1 MQKKYSNKRIKF
13 SSCILGC
20 GSYLPKKIVTNN
32 DLSKKIDT
40 SDEWIKTRTGIKQ
53 RYIASK
59 NQLNSDLGFQ
69 AARKAIK
76 NSKIKIS
83 DIDLIIVAT
92 STPDHTFPSTAT
104 KIQAKLGLKKGFAFD
119 VQAACSGF
127 IYAISIAD
135 NYISNKQAK
144 NVLVIGS
151 EIFSRILDWNDR
163 STCVLFGDGA
173 GAIVLSDNKKKNSGI
188 ISTELYSDGRF
199 YDLLYVNGGVSSN
212 QKSGHVKMKGKE
224 VFRHAVEKLSNCIE
238 LSLKKNNL
246 VKDQIDWIIP
256 HQANKRIMDMTA
268 NKLGIP
274 REKILITIDR
284 YANTSSASIPLTLD
298 YALSK
303 KIIKRGQIVVLEAIG
318 GGLTWGCSILKY

>member
-1 MQKKYSNKRIKF
+1 M
-13 SSCILGC
+13 
-20 GSYLPKKIVTNN
+20 PKKIVTNN
-32 DLSKKIDT
+32 DLSKKKDT

-188 ISTELYSDGRF
+188 I
-199 YDLLYVNGGVSSN
+199 
-212 QKSGHVKMKGKE
+212 H
-224 VFRHAVEKLSNCIE
+224 
-238 LSLKKNNL
+238 
-246 VKDQIDWIIP
+246 
-256 HQANKRIMDMTA
+256 
-268 NKLGIP
+268 
-274 REKILITIDR
+274 
-284 YANTSSASIPLTLD
+284 PLFFFVP
-298 YALSK
+298 AK
-303 KIIKRGQIVVLEAIG
+303 
-318 GGLTWGCSILKY
+318 

>member
-1 MQKKYSNKRIKF
+1 MNYS
-13 SSCILGC
+13 SYILGC
-20 GSYLPKKIVTNN
+20 GSYLPKKILTNN
-32 DLSKKIDT
+32 DLSKKLDT
-40 SDEWIKTRTGIKQ
+40 SDEWIKSRTGIRQ
-53 RYIASK
+53 RHIADK
-59 NQLNSDLGFQ
+59 NQLNSDLGYE
-69 AARKAIK
+69 AAKKAII
-76 NSKIKIS
+76 NAKIKIS

-104 KIQAKLGLKKGFAFD
+104 KVQAKLGIKKGFAFD
-119 VQAACSGF
+119 IQAACSGF
-127 IYAISIAD
+127 IYAMSVAD
-135 NYISNKQAK
+135 NYILNNQAT
-144 NVLVIGS
+144 NALVIGS

-173 GAIVLSDNKKKNSGI
+173 GAIVLSKKKRNSGI

-199 YDLLYVNGGVSSN
+199 YDLLYVDGGVASN
-212 QKSGHVKMKGKE
+212 QKAGQIKMKGRE
-224 VFRHAVEKLSNCIE
+224 VFRHAVEKLSECIK

-246 VKDQIDWIIP
+246 IKDNIDWIIP

-268 NKLGIP
+268 KKLDISKNKVLV
-274 REKILITIDR
+274 TVDR

-303 KIIKRGQIVVLEAIG
+303 KIVKRGQIIVFEAIG